1 MEQELISVSSVGA
14 SIPQEIHEKAAAV
27 FAERVYDSLGE
38 AIQKII
44 LYGSVARG
52 LSDIDSD
59 IDVVI
64 IGPDVERHRSQISS
78 IRNDVDLEYN
88 TLTSLILLNFEQLNA
103 LAEDNPSFYAELT
116 SSGKVLFGKLSKFE
130 AHLCKIGIG

>member
-1 MEQELISVSSVGA
+1 MEQELISVSSIGA

-27 FAERVYDSLGE
+27 FAERVCDSLGE

-59 IDVVI
+59 IDVLI

-116 SSGKVLFGKLSKFE
+116 SSGKVLFGKRSKFE
-130 AHLCKIGIG
+130 AH